1 VKKALLVSY
10 YFPPRFTIGGKRAF
24 RFARYLAEFGWSSVV
39 LTARGPASE
48 PLDPT
53 FHDDELPSCV
63 IHRDYLNDEEVARL
77 TRLRYGSDG
86 TIAEP
91 TKIWGV
97 HPERFSKQWWL
108 NETQLKP
115 IIGPAVG
122 DIPKIARRIANL
134 ARKEKVD
141 VLWATGSP
149 WETVSAATLAARDL
163 EIPFILDFRD
173 PWSFGLGITTS
184 STFVRFVNS
193 KIETALLRR
202 AAMLTVT
209 SEATRD
215 EYISLGSAK
224 RVECIRNGYDPAVI
238 VEPRRSECFTLV
250 HFGNCYANRTLEPF
264 LRAAARALQDGL
276 VDRSDFRILNLGR
289 VAEHDLALSKELG
302 LADLF
307 EYRTV
312 LPYEEGLSL
321 VAGADLALLLAFGDE
336 PWFIPG
342 KIYDYV
348 LARTPML
355 CLSSSKELDNLVA
368 RTGIGW
374 AYAASDHGAM
384 AKRIGEA
391 YEARKNGRRLGEP
404 NQDVIESLSARNGA
418 QRLAELF
425 DEVTKR

>member
-1 VKKALLVSY
+1 M
-10 YFPPRFTIGGKRAF
+10 F
-24 RFARYLAEFGWSSVV
+24 
-39 LTARGPASE
+39 TARGPAAE

-53 FHDDELPSCV
+53 FRDDELPSCE
-63 IHRDYLNDEEVARL
+63 IRRDYLNDQEVAGL
-77 TRLRYGSDG
+77 TRLGYGSDG

-91 TKIWGV
+91 TKMWGL
-97 HPERFSKQWWL
+97 HPKRFSKQWWL
-108 NETQLKP
+108 NETRFKP
-115 IIGPAVG
+115 IVGPAIG
-122 DIPKIARRIANL
+122 DVPKIAQRIVDL
-134 ARKEKVD
+134 ARKERPD

-149 WETVSAATLAARDL
+149 WETVTAATLAAKDL

-173 PWSFGLGITTS
+173 PWSFGLGISTA
-184 STFVRFVNS
+184 STFVRVVNS
-193 KIETALLRR
+193 AIENALLRR

-215 EYISLGSAK
+215 KYISLGAAK
-224 RVECIRNGYDPAVI
+224 RVECIRNGYDPAVPI
-238 VEPRRSECFTLV
+238 EPRQSDRFTLV

-276 VDRSDFRILNLGR
+276 VDRNDFRILNLGR
-289 VAEHDLALSKELG
+289 VSEVDLALAKELG

-307 EYRTV
+307 EYRPV
-312 LPYEEGLSL
+312 LPYEEGLGI

-342 KIYDYV
+342 KLYDYV
-348 LARTPML
+348 SAKTPML
-355 CLSSSKELDNLVA
+355 CLSSSKELDDLVA

-374 AYAASDHGAM
+374 AYAAQDHAAM
-384 AKRIGEA
+384 AKRIGDA

-404 NQDVIESLSARNGA
+404 NQSVIESLSARNGA

-425 DEVTKR
+425 DEITKR